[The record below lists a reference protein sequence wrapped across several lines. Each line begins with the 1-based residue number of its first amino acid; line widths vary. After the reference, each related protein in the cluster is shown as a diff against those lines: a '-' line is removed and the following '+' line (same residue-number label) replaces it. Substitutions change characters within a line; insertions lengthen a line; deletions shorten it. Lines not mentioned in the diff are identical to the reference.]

1 MRSVTC
7 GNLTATCWLLLAH
20 LAAATTIYADE
31 GIDFFEQKI
40 RPVLVDR
47 CYSCHSANAAAKKN
61 LKGGLLLDTR
71 EALRKGGE
79 SGPAIIPGK
88 PRESLLIAAIRHESL
103 EMPPKEKLSAQVI
116 ADFEKWVQIGAP
128 DPRDELVATT
138 TGIDIAAARR
148 SWTYQTPKL
157 PPEPTITNNKWPR
170 SKIDRLLLAT
180 LESNHLTPAPPAN
193 KRTLIRRAAYDLLG
207 LPPTADEIM
216 AFLSDDSPNAFAR
229 AVDQML
235 RSPDFGIRWARHWLD
250 NVRYAQDDPT
260 CAAND
265 NGTFSI
271 GPYRDWVVKSFN
283 QDLPYDQFIRLQ
295 VAGDLIP
302 MEDPEL
308 INADGLTATGIWGL
322 AHLIEGNDKEKVIAD
337 FVDEQLDGLG
347 RTFLGLTISCSRC
360 HDHKFDPISQEDYY
374 ALSGIFYSSH
384 IFTFKGKSARTRNRI
399 QQRAVSTKTDHD
411 QLAKDEK
418 QLANIE
424 AQIAPLE
431 KKYSKALELIQV
443 RRDLEEQLKLQ
454 KTAGDDKSKYDKR
467 ITELR
472 DKESEL
478 AADQEKNGWD
488 ENPEELKEHAKLVT
502 LRDEFNE
509 KVSRFPLRMII
520 QEGPVPETRHKTTG
534 DMPIFV
540 RGDHLNPGEIVARAI
555 PGVFATGNDDFEITG
570 SGRLELANW
579 LTQPDHPLTA
589 RVMANRIWQHLF
601 GRGIVA
607 TPSNFGRLGQPPT
620 HPELLDYLAVRLVES
635 GWSVKSLI
643 REIMTS
649 QAYQQA
655 SITTT
660 DNLSRDPNNE
670 WFGRMNRKR
679 LDAEALMDT
688 LAVHNNVVKRSDPTA
703 PVWKLVLSGRML
715 FNEFS
720 RDKPPTTSDLF
731 DGANPDLIV
740 PARIDSTSAPQA
752 LFMLNNDIVLGTANT
767 LATNLT
773 AGSQRRRQRISII
786 YQQLFGRPASLVEYR
801 LATELLRTSTET
813 RQQLATS
820 GQSDVDV
827 ITGPWEDLCVALLCN
842 NEFLYID

>member
-47 CYSCHSANAAAKKN
+47 CYSCHSANAAAKKT

-337 FVDEQLDGLG
+337 FVDEQLDVLG
-347 RTFLGLTISCSRC
+347 RTFLGLTVSCARC

-520 QEGPVPETRHKTTG
+520 QEGPVPGTRHKTTG

-555 PGVFATGNDDFEITG
+555 PGVFATRNDDFEITG

-773 AGSQRRRQRISII
+773 VGSQRRRQRISMI

>member
-180 LESNHLTPAPPAN
+180 LESNHLTPAPPAD

-207 LPPTADEIM
+207 LPPTADEIT
-216 AFLSDDSPNAFAR
+216 AFLTDDSANAFAR
-229 AVDQML
+229 AVDEML

-308 INADGLTATGIWGL
+308 INADGLTATGVWGL

-337 FVDEQLDGLG
+337 FVDEQLDVLG

-520 QEGPVPETRHKTTG
+520 QEGPVPGTRHKTTG

-773 AGSQRRRQRISII
+773 VGSQRRRQRISMI

>member
-157 PPEPTITNNKWPR
+157 PSEPTITNNKWPR

-180 LESNHLTPAPPAN
+180 LESNHLTPAPPAD

-207 LPPTADEIM
+207 LPPTADEIT
-216 AFLSDDSPNAFAR
+216 AFLTDDSANAFAR
-229 AVDQML
+229 AVDEML

-308 INADGLTATGIWGL
+308 INADGLTATGVWGL

-337 FVDEQLDGLG
+337 FVDEQLDVLG

-520 QEGPVPETRHKTTG
+520 QEGPVPGTRHKTTG

-773 AGSQRRRQRISII
+773 VGSQRRRQRISMI

>member
-71 EALRKGGE
+71 ETLRMGGE

-157 PPEPTITNNKWPR
+157 PPEPNIANNKWPR
-170 SKIDRLLLAT
+170 GKIDRLLLAT
-180 LESNHLTPAPPAN
+180 LESNHLTPAPPAD

-207 LPPTADEIM
+207 LPPTADEIT
-216 AFLSDDSPNAFAR
+216 AFLTDDSPNAFAR
-229 AVDQML
+229 VVDEML

-271 GPYRDWVVKSFN
+271 GPYRDWVVTSFN

-308 INADGLTATGIWGL
+308 INADGLTATGVWGL

-337 FVDEQLDGLG
+337 FVDEQLDVLG

-454 KTAGDDKSKYDKR
+454 KTAGDDNSKYDKR

-520 QEGPVPETRHKTTG
+520 QEGPVPGSRHKTTG

-555 PGVFATGNDDFEITG
+555 PGVFATRNDDFEITG

-635 GWSVKSLI
+635 GWSIKSLI

-752 LFMLNNDIVLGTANT
+752 LFMLNNDIVLRTANT

-773 AGSQRRRQRISII
+773 VGSQRRQQRISMI

-820 GQSDVDV
+820 GQSDLDV

>member
-20 LAAATTIYADE
+20 LAAATSIYADE

-71 EALRKGGE
+71 ETLRMGGE

-157 PPEPTITNNKWPR
+157 PPEPTIANNKWPR
-170 SKIDRLLLAT
+170 SMIDRLLLAN

-207 LPPTADEIM
+207 LPPTADEIT

-337 FVDEQLDGLG
+337 FVDEQLDVLG

-374 ALSGIFYSSH
+374 ALSGVFYSSH
-384 IFTFKGKSARTRNRI
+384 IFTFKGKSARTRHRI
-399 QQRAVSTKTDHD
+399 QQRAVSTKTEQD
-411 QLAKDEK
+411 QLTEDEK

-431 KKYSKALELIQV
+431 KKHSKALELIKI
-443 RRDLEEQLKLQ
+443 RRDLEEQLKL
-454 KTAGDDKSKYDKR
+454 KEKAGDDKSEFDKR

-472 DKESEL
+472 EKESEL
-478 AADQEKNGWD
+478 TADQEKNGWD
-488 ENPEELKEHAKLVT
+488 ENPDELKEHAKLIT
-502 LRDEFNE
+502 RRDEFNE

-520 QEGPVPETRHKTTG
+520 KEGPVPGSRHKTMG
-534 DMPIFV
+534 DMPIFI
-540 RGDHLNPGEIVARAI
+540 RGDHLTPGEIVTRAI
-555 PGVFATGNDDFEITG
+555 PSVFATGNDDFEITG

-655 SITTT
+655 SITTP

-688 LAVHNNVVKRSDPTA
+688 LAVHNKVVKRSDLTA
-703 PVWKLVLSGRML
+703 PAWKLVLSGRML
-715 FNEFS
+715 FTEFS

-731 DGANPDLIV
+731 DGANPDLLV
-740 PARIDSTSAPQA
+740 PARVDSTSAPQA

-767 LATNLT
+767 LATTIT
-773 AGSQRRRQRISII
+773 AGSQRRRQRISML

-801 LATELLRTSTET
+801 LAADLLRISTET

-820 GQSDVDV
+820 DPSDVDL